1 MTDGAGGASPY
12 KVVEISDVVDRE
24 IESALNR
31 WTGEGYRFESI
42 HFVTAPGSRRPSMA
56 FLVFNRRAAP
66 AEPGGTP
73 AGAAGPPPG
82 GRRG

>member
-1 MTDGAGGASPY
+1 MTVSASPY

-24 IESALNR
+24 IEAALNT

-42 HFVTAPGSRRPSMA
+42 HFVTQPGSRRPAMA
-56 FLVFNRRAAP
+56 FLVFNRRAESAATVAP
-66 AEPGGTP
+66 GAGGDD
-73 AGAAGPPPG
+73 PPRG